1 MKAVSIIIPTY
12 NVEGY
17 IGICLDSIMK
27 QTMQDFEIIIIDDGS
42 KDKSHEVALEYQ
54 RKYPDKIRAYKQ
66 ENTGQGGA
74 RNKAVTLAEGEF
86 ILFVDSDDTVE
97 PTLVE
102 KTYKLAKKTGADMVI
117 FDAYVTDEAG
127 KLLTIMK
134 GCNIDAKEI
143 TVEKYPKVLLEYPC
157 PWNKLYRRSIFDNPE
172 MRFPTGMWYE
182 DLVGA
187 CIFLIN
193 TRKIEVLPEPLYYY
207 MQRSTSVMHS
217 RTNEKNLEILK
228 AMDLIIDYFKKK
240 KIYDKYYNVLEA
252 LGIYHVLIAAAGRCV
267 RADKNSKMA
276 KQMMEYMSERFPKWS
291 ENEYMQTISK
301 ANKLKLWLLQK
312 GRFGIL
318 HLLYKVGKTQP
329 I

>member
-17 IGICLDSIMK
+17 IGICLDSILK
-27 QTMQDFEIIIIDDGS
+27 QNMQNFEIIIIDDGS

-54 RKYPDKIRAYKQ
+54 KKYPGKIRAYKQ

-74 RNKAVTLAEGEF
+74 RNKGITLAEGEY

-97 PTLVE
+97 LTLVE
-102 KTYKLAKKTGADMVI
+102 KTYQLAKKTDADMVL
-117 FDAYVTDEAG
+117 FDAYVTDESG
-127 KLLTIMK
+127 KVLTVMK

-143 TVEKYPKVLLEYPC
+143 SVEKYPKVLLEYPC
-157 PWNKLYRRSIFDNPE
+157 PWNKLYRRSIFDNPD

-187 CIFLIN
+187 CIFLSN
-193 TRKIEVLPEPLYYY
+193 AHKIEVLAEPLYYY

-217 RTNEKNLEILK
+217 RANEKNLEIIK
-228 AMDLIIDYFKKK
+228 AMELIIEYFKKK
-240 KIYDKYYNVLEA
+240 GVYEQYYSVLES

-276 KQMMEYMSERFPKWS
+276 KQMMKYMNERFPQWP
-291 ENEYMQTISK
+291 ENEYMQSISK

-312 GRFGIL
+312 GWLGIL

>member
-17 IGICLDSIMK
+17 IGICLESIMK

-54 RKYPDKIRAYKQ
+54 EKYPDKIRAYKQ

-74 RNKAVTLAEGEF
+74 RNKGITLAEGEY

-97 PTLVE
+97 TTLVE
-102 KTYKLAKKTGADMVI
+102 KTYQLAKETDADMVL

-143 TVEKYPKVLLEYPC
+143 SVEKYPKVLLEYPC
-157 PWNKLYRRSIFDNPE
+157 PWNKLYRRSIFENPD

-187 CIFLIN
+187 CIFLSN
-193 TRKIEVLPEPLYYY
+193 AGKIEVLAEPLYYY

-217 RTNEKNLEILK
+217 RANEKNLEIMK
-228 AMDLIIDYFKKK
+228 AMELIIEYFQKKG
-240 KIYDKYYNVLEA
+240 IYEQYYSVLES

-276 KQMMEYMSERFPKWS
+276 KQMMDYMNERFPQWP
-291 ENEYMQTISK
+291 ENEYIQTISK

-312 GRFGIL
+312 GWFGIL

>member
-17 IGICLDSIMK
+17 IGICLESIMK
-27 QTMQDFEIIIIDDGS
+27 QTMQNFEIIIIDDGS
-42 KDKSHEVALEYQ
+42 KDKSHDVALEYQ
-54 RKYPDKIRAYKQ
+54 KKYPDKIRAYKQ

-74 RNKAVTLAEGEF
+74 RNKGITLAEGEY

-97 PTLVE
+97 TTLVE
-102 KTYKLAKKTGADMVI
+102 KTYQLAKKTDADMVL
-117 FDAYVTDEAG
+117 FDAYVTDEEG
-127 KLLTIMK
+127 KVLTIMK

-143 TVEKYPKVLLEYPC
+143 SVKKYPKVLLEYPC
-157 PWNKLYRRSIFDNPE
+157 PWNKLYRKSIFDNPD

-187 CIFLIN
+187 CIFLSN
-193 TRKIEVLPEPLYYY
+193 ARKIEVLAEPLYYY

-217 RTNEKNLEILK
+217 RADEKNLEIMK
-228 AMDLIIDYFKKK
+228 AMELIIEYFKKK
-240 KIYDKYYNVLEA
+240 GVYEQYYSVLES

-276 KQMMEYMSERFPKWS
+276 KQMMEYMNERFPQWP

-312 GRFGIL
+312 GWFGIL

>member
-12 NVEGY
+12 NVEDY
-17 IGICLDSIMK
+17 IGICLDSILK

-54 RKYPDKIRAYKQ
+54 KKYPDKIRAYKQ

-74 RNKAVTLAEGEF
+74 RNKAVTLAEGEY

-102 KTYKLAKKTGADMVI
+102 KTYQLAKKTDADMVI
-117 FDAYVTDEAG
+117 FNAFVTDEAG
-127 KLLTIMK
+127 KMLTIMK

-157 PWNKLYRRSIFDNPE
+157 PWNKLYRRSIFDNPD

-193 TRKIEVLPEPLYYY
+193 TRKIEVLSEPLYYY

-240 KIYDKYYNVLEA
+240 DIYDKYYNVLES

-267 RADKNSKMA
+267 RADKNSQMA
-276 KQMMEYMSERFPKWS
+276 KQMMEYMNERFPQWPK
-291 ENEYMQTISK
+291 NEYMQTISK

-312 GRFGIL
+312 GWLGIL